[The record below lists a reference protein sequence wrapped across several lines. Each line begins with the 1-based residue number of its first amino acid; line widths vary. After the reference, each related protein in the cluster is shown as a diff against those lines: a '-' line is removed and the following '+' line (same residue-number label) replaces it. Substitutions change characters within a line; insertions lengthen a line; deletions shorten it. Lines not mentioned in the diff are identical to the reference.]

1 MDMAE
6 LAGLK
11 KGAIDHEGD
20 FVNMVN
26 EHFIDYCKPLG
37 IWVDRLRKVIF
48 PKGGRGKRENR
59 RLFSRKQCFER
70 PLGGRIIDKVTID
83 V

>member
-20 FVNMVN
+20 F
-26 EHFIDYCKPLG
+26 IDYCKPLG
-37 IWVDRLRKVIF
+37 IWADRLRKVIF
-48 PKGGRGKRENR
+48 PNGGRGKRENP